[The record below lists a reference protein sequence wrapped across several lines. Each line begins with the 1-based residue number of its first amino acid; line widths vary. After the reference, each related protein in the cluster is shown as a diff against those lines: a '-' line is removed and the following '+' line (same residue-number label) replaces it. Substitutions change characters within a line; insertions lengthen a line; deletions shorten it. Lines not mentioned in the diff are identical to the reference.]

1 MNSLKSYISVKMLSK
16 FFIFILCLFL
26 SGMMMQ
32 EKIGTLLN
40 ETLERTI
47 ARQTADTSAVGEE
60 RFRRELS
67 ELTFAAHYIED
78 NPSLETEKNIL
89 AELGKIG
96 NGVSVGMIR
105 VGEELTPEANSLKN
119 KFSRLPFAFRGA
131 PVVDYNPGDG
141 LLFAVPVMRGDNIRA
156 VLYRIYD
163 NKLIA
168 EHFELL
174 IYNMNSK
181 WLIQERNG
189 QIIIPYKSYDDDDK
203 NFFDDPAVKAGYQ
216 IIRNKLFTNHSAAT
230 YVESKTG
237 RYFLFGAD
245 LPNTNCVMIGY
256 VPWEAMA
263 GDIFH
268 IYTLIL
274 RAGSVML
281 LLFAFVG
288 IYLFIANAKVEESKA
303 YLAAKEAADQAN
315 RAKSAFLANM
325 SHEIRTPLNSILGL
339 NEMVFREATSRA
351 VKGYAKNIAGA
362 GQTLL
367 SLIND
372 ILDFSKIESGRMKLE
387 PTDYDLG
394 ELLTNLTNIMR
405 PRAVAKGLEF
415 NVEVDNVISVGLY
428 GDNVRIQ
435 QILMNI
441 VSNAIKY
448 TKQGSVTLKVQQYG
462 FEGDKIFLRFMVEDT
477 GIGIRPEDQARLFQD
492 FERFDSEKNR
502 GIEGTG
508 LGLAIT
514 HRLVK
519 LLNGEISVESVYGEG
534 TVFSVELAQTVHNH
548 EPISDF
554 SMIADEISGDESNY
568 VPKFIAPDA
577 KILVVDDTEMNL
589 LVVKGLLKE
598 TRVQITTCASGEECL
613 NLLTKER
620 YDIVFLDHMMPGLD
634 GIETLRLAKEMKEC
648 EGVPFIILTANA
660 VSGAKEMFLKEGFT
674 DYLSKP
680 VDGRHLED
688 ALKRY
693 LPQEKIQPVS
703 ANTEV
708 ETSEKP
714 MTGAEETLAMHS
726 ADDTEAT
733 NDEEEPLMDVKK
745 GMMYCGDMEEV
756 YWAAVELFCKLRN
769 EKKEKMEDALSSENW
784 KEYAI
789 LLHALKSTSLSLGG
803 SKLSEMAKGQEL
815 AGKRIISPES
825 TEEEKTAAVREIKER
840 HGKTMKLYDEF
851 VAEAMK
857 KMADK

>member
-1 MNSLKSYISVKMLSK
+1 MNSLKSYVSAKMLAK
-16 FFIFILCLFL
+16 FFIFIFCLLL
-26 SGMMMQ
+26 SGIIMQ

-40 ETLERTI
+40 ETLESAI
-47 ARQTADTSAVGEE
+47 ARQTADTSAVAEE

-67 ELTFAAHYIED
+67 ELAFAAHYIED

-96 NGVSVGMIR
+96 NGVSVGMIKA
-105 VGEELTPEANSLKN
+105 GEELAPEANALKT
-119 KFSRLPFAFRGA
+119 KFSRLPAAFRGA
-131 PVVDYNPGDG
+131 LVVDYHADEG
-141 LLFAVPVMRGDNIRA
+141 LLFAAPVMRGDNIRA

-163 NKLIA
+163 NKLLA

-174 IYNMNSK
+174 VYNLNSK

-203 NFFDDPAVKAGYQ
+203 KFFDDPAVKEGYQ
-216 IIRNKLFTNHSAAT
+216 TIRDKLFTNHSAAT
-230 YVESKTG
+230 YVESDMG

-245 LPNTNCVMIGY
+245 LPRTNCVMIGY

-263 GDIFH
+263 GGIFH

-274 RAGSVML
+274 RVGSVIL
-281 LLFAFVG
+281 LLFALVG

-339 NEMVFREATSRA
+339 NEMVLRESQSRA
-351 VKGYAKNIAGA
+351 VRGYAKNIAGA

-394 ELLTNLTNIMR
+394 ELLANLTNIMR
-405 PRAVAKGLEF
+405 PRAVQKGLAF
-415 NVEVDNVISVGLY
+415 NVEVDSVISVGLY

-448 TKQGSVTLKVQQYG
+448 TKQGSVTLKVQQSG
-462 FEGDKIFLRFMVEDT
+462 FEADKIFLRFMVEDT
-477 GIGIRPEDQARLFQD
+477 GIGIRAEDQARLFQD

-508 LGLAIT
+508 FGLAIT

-519 LLNGEISVESVYGEG
+519 LLNGEISVESVYGKG

-554 SMIADEISGDESNY
+554 SAITNEIAGDESGY
-568 VPKFIAPDA
+568 APKFIAPDA

-589 LVVKGLLKE
+589 LVVTGLLKE

-613 NLLTKER
+613 NLLSKEH

-634 GIETLRLAKEMKEC
+634 GIETLRLAKKMKEC

-660 VSGAKEMFLKEGFT
+660 VSGAKEMFLREGFT

-680 VDGRHLED
+680 VDGRHLEN

-693 LPQEKIQPVS
+693 LPQEKIQSVLGS
-703 ANTEV
+703 TAV
-708 ETSEKP
+708 ETSKESVA
-714 MTGAEETLAMHS
+714 GAEETLIVPA
-726 ADDTEAT
+726 ADDTEAAK
-733 NDEEEPLMDVKK
+733 EEEPLMDVEK
-745 GMMYCGDMEEV
+745 GMMYCGGMEEV
-756 YWAAVELFCKLRN
+756 YWAAVELFCKLHN
-769 EKKEKMEDALSSENW
+769 EKKEKMEAALSAENW

-789 LLHALKSTSLSLGG
+789 LLHALKSTSLSIGG
-803 SKLSEMAKGQEL
+803 SKLSDMAKAQEL
-815 AGKRIISPES
+815 AGKCIVSPES
-825 TEEEKTAAVREIKER
+825 TEEEKTVALSELKER